1 MAPSWEL
8 ALDFDCEPKQKEYIN
23 QTKSDGVSLLY
34 IINDSLEMCKVESGK
49 MEIVPSNYSLMSL
62 LRDVANQVM
71 R

>member
-23 QTKSDGVSLLY
+23 QIHSAGVSLLS
-34 IINDSLEMCKVESGK
+34 IIDDILDMSKVESGK
-49 MEIVPSNYSLMSL
+49 MEIVPSNYSLMNL